1 MADLFKTVVES
12 TDLPEDLIK
21 TELLGLLSGAKINPE
36 ALTMEQ
42 LRSVLTD
49 YLQDVLVEVKKQ
61 LGSIDSN
68 S

>member
-42 LRSVLTD
+42 LHSVLTD